1 LRKITHPKGF
11 IVFSGIRSHESAD
24 LIKAYDRKNFK
35 YLWQEDTHDWAGVV
49 FKSGVNLNQ

>member
-24 LIKAYDRKNFK
+24 LIKAYDRKGFEF
-35 YLWQEDTHDWAGVV
+35 LWKDETHDWAGVA
-49 FKSGVNLNQ
+49 FKKR